1 MERRKAL
8 SAPADRRPRLAL
20 LDRDGVL
27 NVDVGYAYRP
37 EQLAFIDG
45 APAAVRR
52 LNEAGW
58 IVVVVTNQSGI
69 ARGLYDEAAVQVFH
83 AGMNVT
89 LAERGA
95 RVDAF
100 YYCPFHD
107 EGAVEAYRHDDHPD
121 RKPNPGM
128 LLRAMSDYQVA
139 PKDAFMIGDR
149 DSDMRAAER
158 AGVQGYLFEG
168 EDLDALVQRILTEWE
183 AG

>member
-1 MERRKAL
+1 M
-8 SAPADRRPRLAL
+8 
-20 LDRDGVL
+20 
-27 NVDVGYAYRP
+27 
-37 EQLAFIDG
+37 
-45 APAAVRR
+45 
-52 LNEAGW
+52 
-58 IVVVVTNQSGI
+58 
-69 ARGLYDEAAVQVFH
+69 FH
-83 AGMNVT
+83 AGMNVA

-158 AGVQGYLFEG
+158 AGVQGYLFKG